1 MNVFQL
7 FATLY
12 LNTDGY
18 KRELE
23 KAEHDTEQASQQIG
37 AKTVAIGALV
47 AKAVEKGA
55 QYLGQLARTGIEYNK
70 QIEVYTASLTTA
82 LGSEAA
88 AAAAIEQ
95 IKADAARTPYS
106 VDGLVKANRY
116 LIAAGESAE
125 DSRQTILALTDA
137 ISATGGGNEE
147 LSRMAQNLQQIKNTG
162 KATSMDIRQFAMAG
176 IDVFGILADYMGITA
191 GEVQELDVSYE
202 MLAGALEKAASEGG
216 RYFQANARQ
225 AATLN
230 GQINTLKDNVKQ
242 KLGEA
247 FEGLTRMISTKAL
260 PAVNDFVSSLDLSK
274 IQATLADLIPA
285 FGTLG
290 AVVASLGIQKAMINA
305 SVALSAFVAKQKIA
319 NIEQAAL
326 NGQLTLGQI
335 AIAALTG
342 KITLATAAQAAWN
355 SVTAM
360 WPLAI
365 IVGGV
370 AATVF
375 AIKNVS
381 DAYKDARIDVEALK
395 ASLADSTPPETIA
408 RVGELAGE
416 YNKLSDQLISTKSE
430 LDNLRAAGID
440 DATDREYQ
448 AKINALNEQMKGLK
462 RTISELTDTAAE
474 VPDAIGDSVDG
485 LAEQTAELDKQ
496 WEDLAARY
504 VETYNDIS
512 ENVSKWFGLF
522 DEAKVNVKTSI
533 DDMMSAMQSQIN
545 FNQSYAA
552 NLEKIRSYD
561 LPQVAEAFKSMGA
574 EGSAYAAEL
583 VAAVEAAGGSTSEA
597 GQKIIQDFNALSEGV
612 ASSRKILNQSLT
624 NVTGEFDSLIE
635 AAEQAVGD
643 MNMAAEAGASGAA
656 TVQAYIAAI
665 AAGSGQAYSAAAG
678 VAAAAAAGFGGG
690 SGGGG
695 GVTRPGSKVIAMT
708 RLAVGSDYIPYDDYP
723 ALLHKGEMVVPAK
736 ISADLRDFLGAG
748 KQPSG
753 SSGGG
758 GMGEVIS
765 LLRQI
770 LAKPSDTY
778 LNGERVSEILA
789 PSTNRALGNID
800 VLGGRGL
807 SMA

>member
-1 MNVFQL
+1 MNVFDL
-7 FATLY
+7 VATIT
-12 LNTDGY
+12 LNSDGY
-18 KRELE
+18 KRGLE
-23 KAEHDTEQASQQIG
+23 DAKSDTEQAANQIG
-37 AKTVAIGALV
+37 VKTVAIGNLV
-47 AKAVEKGA
+47 AKAVEKGGE
-55 QYLGQLARTGIEYNK
+55 YLGRLARTGIEYNA
-70 QIEVYTASLTTA
+70 QIESYTASLTTA
-82 LGSEAA
+82 LGNEAA

-106 VDGLVKANRY
+106 VDGLVKANSY

-125 DSRQTILALTDA
+125 GSRQTILALTDA
-137 ISATGGGNEE
+137 ISATGGGNAE
-147 LSRMAQNLQQIKNTG
+147 LMRMAQNLQQIKNTG

-191 GEVQELDVSYE
+191 GEVQELDISYE

-230 GQINTLKDNVKQ
+230 GQISTLKDNVSQ
-242 KLGEA
+242 ALGRA
-247 FEGLTRMISTKAL
+247 FEGLSNTIRTKAL
-260 PAVNDFVSSLDLSK
+260 PAANEFVTSFDFSK
-274 IQATLADLIPA
+274 IERG
-285 FGTLG
+285 F
-290 AVVASLGIQKAMINA
+290 
-305 SVALSAFVAKQKIA
+305 
-319 NIEQAAL
+319 AAL
-326 NGQLTLGQI
+326 VPVIGTIGAALAAQKVADTIVGWTA
-335 AIAALTG
+335 AISKAVTAAGSLSAALTSAFPVA
-342 KITLATAAQAAWN
+342 L
-355 SVTAM
+355 
-360 WPLAI
+360 
-365 IVGGV
+365 V
-370 AATVF
+370 AAAVASIVF
-375 AIKNVS
+375 AVKNVS

-462 RTISELTDTAAE
+462 RTISELTETASE

-496 WEDLAARY
+496 WDDLTKRY

-512 ENVSKWFGLF
+512 KNVNKWFGLF
-522 DEAKVNVKTSI
+522 DEAKVNVRTSI
-533 DDMMSAMQSQIN
+533 EDMMSSMQSQID
-545 FNQSYAA
+545 FNATYSA

-561 LPQVAEAFKSMGA
+561 LPQVAAAFQSMGA

-597 GQKIIQDFNALSEGV
+597 GQQIIQDFNALSEGV
-612 ASSRKILNQSLT
+612 ASSREKLTESLT
-624 NVTGEFDSLIE
+624 NVTGEFESAFEGLVESTKASVDE
-635 AAEQAVGD
+635 
-643 MNMAAEAGASGAA
+643 MNMSAEAGASGAA

-665 AAGSGQAYSAAAG
+665 AAGAGPAYGAAAS
-678 VAAAAAAGFGGG
+678 VAASAAAGFGAAGG
-690 SGGGG
+690 SGAGSSGRSGGNG
-695 GVTRPGSKVIAMT
+695 RGFA

-748 KQPSG
+748 KQAGSG
-753 SSGGG
+753 SAGG
-758 GMGEVIS
+758 GMGEVVS
-765 LLRQI
+765 LLRAI
-770 LAKPSDTY
+770 LAKDSNTY
-778 LNGERVSEILA
+778 LDGEIVSRRLA
-789 PSTNRALGNID
+789 PSTNRALGNVD
-800 VLGGRGL
+800 MLGGRGL